1 MRKWLEKI
9 RAVKGG
15 GWLTAVLCCAAAAL
29 LLSLNGGGSPAG
41 MTEEEQRLSATLSR
55 IAGAGET
62 RVSVFYAQPASAFGG
77 GAREIVGAVIVARG
91 AGDVR
96 VRLDLIRAAEALLG
110 LTGRQVEVFPM
121 EENP

>member
-1 MRKWLEKI
+1 MKNWLEKL

-15 GWLTAVLCCAAAAL
+15 GFILLAVCCAAAAL
-29 LLSLNGGGSPAG
+29 LLPLGGSTSSG

-62 RVSVFYAQPASAFGG
+62 RVSIFYAQPASAFGSVN
-77 GAREIVGAVIVARG
+77 REVIGAVIVARG

-96 VRLDLIRAAEALLG
+96 VRLDLCRAAEALLG
-110 LTGRQVEVFPM
+110 LSARQVEVFPM
-121 EENP
+121 EEDP